1 MSITLI
7 SGAFVTSRS
16 YKFVNCKQMR
26 VKTFL
31 CSHVQS
37 LNMVALLLFAFQAQ
51 VFCDEAIY
59 VQFSHTEI
67 KMRWHC
73 EVAFNWCVG
82 SVARGLTN
90 SDTYGTVSL

>member
-1 MSITLI
+1 
-7 SGAFVTSRS
+7 
-16 YKFVNCKQMR
+16 
-26 VKTFL
+26 
-31 CSHVQS
+31 
-37 LNMVALLLFAFQAQ
+37 